1 MTSLLLVTLEVIT
14 ALESPTLLEDIA
26 SFGASIS
33 SLSASLGSRVTSTV
47 ASSSPD
53 PHSVAPSPDLGTLAL
68 NEEEA

>member
-33 SLSASLGSRVTSTV
+33 SLSASLGSWVTSTV
-47 ASSSPD
+47 ASSSH